1 MILRISFEEL
11 TALNS
16 AAARMLAV
24 PNGGGVLAPP
34 ETLAELEWRLPLEGD
49 ISVTTL
55 EEQIR
60 LLSAMDLVLDH
71 LKRRMDALIE
81 EQYVGS
87 DDAVN
92 AYFDYANVLS
102 TRSKLA
108 GIGNEMEALLHLMTA
123 DPASEEASRITFPD

>member
-16 AAARMLAV
+16 AAERMLAV
-24 PNGGGVLAPP
+24 PEGGGVLAPP
-34 ETLAELEWRLPLEGD
+34 ETLAELESRLPLEGD

-55 EEQIR
+55 AEQGR
-60 LLSAMDLVLDH
+60 LLQAMDLVLDH

-87 DDAVN
+87 DDSVN

-102 TRSKLA
+102 TRSKLL
-108 GIGNEMEALLHLMTA
+108 GLGSEMEALVHLMTA
-123 DPASEEASRITFPD
+123 DPASEEASQITFPD